1 MKSLEKN
8 RQNMIIGNPHDV
20 KQKLYELKTKYRAD
34 EIMINTI
41 TYSPE
46 DRIRS
51 YTLIAN
57 EVFPKEILFE

>member
-1 MKSLEKN
+1 
-8 RQNMIIGNPHDV
+8 MIIGNPHEV
-20 KQKLYELKTKYRAD
+20 KQKLFELQTNYQAD

-51 YTLIAN
+51 YKLIAK
-57 EVFPKEILFE
+57 EVIKPYS